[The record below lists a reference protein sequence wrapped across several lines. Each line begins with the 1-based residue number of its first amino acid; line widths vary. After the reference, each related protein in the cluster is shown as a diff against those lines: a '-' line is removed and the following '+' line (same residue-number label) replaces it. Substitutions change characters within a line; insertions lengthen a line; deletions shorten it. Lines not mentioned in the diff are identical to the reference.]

1 MIFYSHCFSLFE
13 LSKPYNSVKV
23 ATLKHSL
30 IILKF
35 VDKITAIFRINIM
48 QFKPLGQ
55 TGILVPEICL
65 GTMTFGE
72 QNTQHE
78 AFQQLDY
85 ALDRGLSFWDTAEM
99 YPVTPKPE
107 TQGAT
112 EQIIGNWIAE
122 RGGRDKIFIASKI
135 AGPSQGGSHIR
146 DGNTRFNKSD
156 IKSALDG
163 NLKRL
168 QTDYIDLY
176 QLHWPQRPTNFFGK
190 LGYGNQESTLTTD
203 ITPLEETLSALK
215 DEIDKG
221 RIRSIG
227 LSNET
232 PWGTM
237 KFLQLAEKLG
247 MEKFFSVQNPYNLL
261 NLTYEVGMSEI
272 AHYEGVGL
280 LAYSP
285 LAFGYLTGKFRN
297 GARPP
302 NARITLYSR
311 FSRYSN
317 PESLWATEQYA
328 QLAEQHGLTLT
339 QLALAFIK
347 QQFFV
352 TSTIIGAT
360 NLEQLKE
367 NIDAFDITLS
377 DEVLQG
383 VEAIHK
389 QQPNPAP

>member
-1 MIFYSHCFSLFE
+1 
-13 LSKPYNSVKV
+13 
-23 ATLKHSL
+23 
-30 IILKF
+30 
-35 VDKITAIFRINIM
+35 M
-48 QFKPLGQ
+48 QFKPLAD
-55 TGILVPEICL
+55 TGILLPEICL

-72 QNTQHE
+72 QNTQEE
-78 AFQQLDY
+78 AFEQLDY
-85 ALDRGLSFWDTAEM
+85 VLDQGLYFWDTAEM
-99 YPVTPKPE
+99 YPVPPKPE

-112 EQIIGNWIAE
+112 ERIIGNWIAS
-122 RGGRDKIFIASKI
+122 RGGRDKLFLASKI

-146 DGNTRFNKSD
+146 DGQTRFGAD
-156 IKSALDG
+156 EISAAIDQSLS
-163 NLKRL
+163 RL

-190 LGYGNQESTLTTD
+190 LGYGNAEAAEDRAVTD
-203 ITPLEETLSALK
+203 LEETLTALQY
-215 DEIDKG
+215 EIKNG
-221 RIRSIG
+221 RIRYIG

-237 KFLQLAEKLG
+237 KFLHLAEKLG
-247 MEKFFSVQNPYNLL
+247 LSKFVSVQNPYNLL
-261 NLTYEVGMSEI
+261 NRTYEIGMSEI
-272 AHYEGVGL
+272 AKYEGVGL

-297 GARPP
+297 GARPAK
-302 NARITLYSR
+302 ARVTLFSR

-317 PESLWATEQYA
+317 PESEWAVEQYA

-360 NLEQLKE
+360 NLDQLKE
-367 NIDAFDITLS
+367 NIQAF
-377 DEVLQG
+377 EVDLPEEILKG
-383 VEAIHK
+383 IEAIHR

>member
-1 MIFYSHCFSLFE
+1 
-13 LSKPYNSVKV
+13 
-23 ATLKHSL
+23 
-30 IILKF
+30 
-35 VDKITAIFRINIM
+35 M
-48 QFKPLGQ
+48 QFRPLAD
-55 TGILVPEICL
+55 TGILLPEICL

-72 QNTQHE
+72 QNTQE
-78 AFQQLDY
+78 QAFQQLDY
-85 ALDRGLSFWDTAEM
+85 ALDQGLYFWDTAEM
-99 YPVTPKPE
+99 YPVPPKPE

-112 EQIIGNWIAE
+112 ERIIGNWIAA
-122 RGGRDKIFIASKI
+122 RGGRDKLFLASKI

-146 DGNTRFNKSD
+146 DGKTRFVAD
-156 IKSALDG
+156 EISAAIDQSLS
-163 NLKRL
+163 RL

-190 LGYGNQESTLTTD
+190 LGYGNAEAAEDRTVTD
-203 ITPLEETLSALK
+203 LEETLTALQ
-215 DEIDKG
+215 DEIKKG
-221 RIRSIG
+221 RIRYIG

-237 KFLQLAEKLG
+237 KFLHLAEKLG
-247 MEKFFSVQNPYNLL
+247 LSKFVSVQNPYNLL
-261 NLTYEVGMSEI
+261 NRTYEIGMSEI

-285 LAFGYLTGKFRN
+285 LAFGYLTGKFRH
-297 GARPP
+297 GARPA
-302 NARITLYSR
+302 NARVTLFSR

-317 PESLWATEQYA
+317 PQSEWATEQYA
-328 QLAEQHGLTLT
+328 QLAEQHGLSLT

-360 NLEQLKE
+360 NLDQLKE
-367 NIDAFDITLS
+367 NIQAFEIDLSEEILKAIEDI
-377 DEVLQG
+377 
-383 VEAIHK
+383 HR

>member
-1 MIFYSHCFSLFE
+1 
-13 LSKPYNSVKV
+13 
-23 ATLKHSL
+23 
-30 IILKF
+30 
-35 VDKITAIFRINIM
+35 M
-48 QFKPLGQ
+48 QFRPLAN
-55 TGILVPEICL
+55 TGILLPEICL

-72 QNTQHE
+72 QNTQAE

-85 ALDRGLSFWDTAEM
+85 ALDRGLYFWDTAEM
-99 YPVTPKPE
+99 YPVPPKPE
-107 TQGAT
+107 TQGST
-112 EQIIGNWIAE
+112 ESIIGNWIQQH
-122 RGGRDKIFIASKI
+122 GGREKLFLASKI

-146 DGNTRFNKSD
+146 DGQTRFNASD
-156 IKSALDG
+156 ISSALDG

-190 LGYGNQESTLTTD
+190 LGYDNQEAENTKEVTS
-203 ITPLEETLSALK
+203 LEETLSALS
-215 DEIDKG
+215 DEIKKG
-221 RIRSIG
+221 RIRYIG

-237 KFLQLAEKLG
+237 KFLHLAEKLG
-247 MEKFFSVQNPYNLL
+247 LEKFVSVQNPYNLL
-261 NLTYEVGMSEI
+261 NRTYEVGMSEI
-272 AHYEGVGL
+272 AKYEGVGL

-297 GARPP
+297 GARPE
-302 NARITLYSR
+302 NARVTRFSR

-317 PESLWATEQYA
+317 PESEWATEQYA
-328 QLAEQHGLTLT
+328 QLAEQHGLSLT
-339 QLALAFIK
+339 QLSLAFIK

-360 NLEQLKE
+360 NLDQLKE
-367 NIDAFDITLS
+367 NIDAFDVNLS
-377 DEVLQG
+377 EEVLKG
-383 VEAIHK
+383 IEAIHK

>member
-1 MIFYSHCFSLFE
+1 
-13 LSKPYNSVKV
+13 
-23 ATLKHSL
+23 
-30 IILKF
+30 
-35 VDKITAIFRINIM
+35 M
-48 QFKPLGQ
+48 QFRPLAN
-55 TGILVPEICL
+55 TGILLPEICL

-72 QNTQHE
+72 QNTQAE

-85 ALDRGLSFWDTAEM
+85 ALDRGLYFWDTAEM
-99 YPVTPKPE
+99 YPVPPKPE
-107 TQGAT
+107 TQGST
-112 EQIIGNWIAE
+112 ESIIGNWIQQH
-122 RGGRDKIFIASKI
+122 GGREKLFLASKI

-146 DGNTRFNKSD
+146 DGQTRFNASD
-156 IKSALDG
+156 ISSALDG

-190 LGYGNQESTLTTD
+190 LGYDNQEAENTKEVTS
-203 ITPLEETLSALK
+203 LEETLSALS
-215 DEIDKG
+215 DEIKKG
-221 RIRSIG
+221 RIRYIG

-237 KFLQLAEKLG
+237 KFLHLAEKLG
-247 MEKFFSVQNPYNLL
+247 LEKFVSVQNPYNLL
-261 NLTYEVGMSEI
+261 NRTYEVGMSEI
-272 AHYEGVGL
+272 AKYEGVGL

-297 GARPP
+297 GARPE
-302 NARITLYSR
+302 NARVTRFSR

-317 PESLWATEQYA
+317 PESEWATEQYA
-328 QLAEQHGLTLT
+328 QLAEQHGLSLT
-339 QLALAFIK
+339 QLSLAFIK

-360 NLEQLKE
+360 NLDQLKE
-367 NIDAFDITLS
+367 NINAFDVNLS
-377 DEVLQG
+377 EEVLKG
-383 VEAIHK
+383 IEAIHK

>member
-1 MIFYSHCFSLFE
+1 
-13 LSKPYNSVKV
+13 
-23 ATLKHSL
+23 
-30 IILKF
+30 
-35 VDKITAIFRINIM
+35 M
-48 QFKPLGQ
+48 QFRPLAD
-55 TGILVPEICL
+55 TGIFLPEICL

-72 QNTQHE
+72 QNTQE
-78 AFQQLDY
+78 QAFQQLDY
-85 ALDRGLSFWDTAEM
+85 ALDQGLYFWDTAEM
-99 YPVTPKPE
+99 YPVPPKPE

-112 EQIIGNWIAE
+112 ERIIGNWIAA
-122 RGGRDKIFIASKI
+122 RGGRDKLFLASKI

-146 DGNTRFNKSD
+146 DGKTRFVAD
-156 IKSALDG
+156 EISAAIDQSLS
-163 NLKRL
+163 RL

-190 LGYGNQESTLTTD
+190 LGYGNAEAAEDRTVTD
-203 ITPLEETLSALK
+203 LEETLTALQ
-215 DEIDKG
+215 DEIKKG
-221 RIRSIG
+221 RIRYIG

-237 KFLQLAEKLG
+237 KFLHLAEKLG
-247 MEKFFSVQNPYNLL
+247 LSKFVSVQNPYNLL
-261 NLTYEVGMSEI
+261 NRTYEIGMSEI

-285 LAFGYLTGKFRN
+285 LAFGYLTGKFRH
-297 GARPP
+297 GVRPA
-302 NARITLYSR
+302 NARVTLFSR

-317 PESLWATEQYA
+317 PQSEWATEQYA
-328 QLAEQHGLTLT
+328 QLAEQHGLSLT

-360 NLEQLKE
+360 NLDQLKE
-367 NIDAFDITLS
+367 NIQAFEIDLSEEILKAIEDI
-377 DEVLQG
+377 
-383 VEAIHK
+383 HR

>member
-1 MIFYSHCFSLFE
+1 
-13 LSKPYNSVKV
+13 
-23 ATLKHSL
+23 
-30 IILKF
+30 
-35 VDKITAIFRINIM
+35 M
-48 QFKPLGQ
+48 QFKPLVH

-72 QNTQHE
+72 QNTQAE
-78 AFQQLDY
+78 AFEQLDY
-85 ALDRGLSFWDTAEM
+85 ALERGLNFWDTAEM
-99 YPVTPKPE
+99 YPVPPKPE
-107 TQGAT
+107 TQGST
-112 EQIIGNWIAE
+112 ETIIGNWIAA
-122 RGGRDKIFIASKI
+122 RGGRDKLILASKI

-146 DGNTRFNKSD
+146 DGQTKFIASE
-156 IKSALDG
+156 IESALDHS
-163 NLKRL
+163 LQRL
-168 QTDYIDLY
+168 QTDYLDLY

-190 LGYGNQESTLTTD
+190 LGYGNAEANSTQT
-203 ITPLEETLSALK
+203 ITNLEETLVALSHEVK
-215 DEIDKG
+215 KG

-232 PWGTM
+232 PWGTL
-237 KFLQLAEKLG
+237 KFLQLAEKHGL
-247 MEKFFSVQNPYNLL
+247 EKIVSVQNPYSLL
-261 NLTYEVGMSEI
+261 NRTYEIGLSEI

-285 LAFGYLTGKFRN
+285 LAFGYLTGKFRH
-297 GARPP
+297 GARPA
-302 NARITLYSR
+302 NARVTLFSR

-317 PESLWATEQYA
+317 AESEWATEQYA

-360 NLEQLKE
+360 NLDQLKE
-367 NIDAFDITLS
+367 NIDAFEVNLSEDILKGIE
-377 DEVLQG
+377 D
-383 VEAIHK
+383 IHR

>member
-1 MIFYSHCFSLFE
+1 
-13 LSKPYNSVKV
+13 
-23 ATLKHSL
+23 
-30 IILKF
+30 
-35 VDKITAIFRINIM
+35 M
-48 QFKPLGQ
+48 QFKPLAD
-55 TGILVPEICL
+55 TGILLPEICL

-72 QNTQHE
+72 QNTQEE
-78 AFQQLDY
+78 AFEQLDY
-85 ALDRGLSFWDTAEM
+85 ALDQGLYFWDTAEM
-99 YPVTPKPE
+99 YPVPPKPE

-112 EQIIGNWIAE
+112 ERIIGNWIAS
-122 RGGRDKIFIASKI
+122 RGGRDKLFLASKI

-146 DGNTRFNKSD
+146 DGQTRFGAD
-156 IKSALDG
+156 EISAAIDQSLS
-163 NLKRL
+163 RL

-190 LGYGNQESTLTTD
+190 LGYGNAEAAEDRAVTD
-203 ITPLEETLSALK
+203 LEETLTALQY
-215 DEIDKG
+215 EIKNG
-221 RIRSIG
+221 RIRYIG

-237 KFLQLAEKLG
+237 KFLHLAEKLG
-247 MEKFFSVQNPYNLL
+247 LSKFVSVQNPYNLL
-261 NLTYEVGMSEI
+261 NRTYEIGMSEI
-272 AHYEGVGL
+272 AKYEGVGL

-297 GARPP
+297 GARPA
-302 NARITLYSR
+302 NARVTLFSR

-317 PESLWATEQYA
+317 PESEWAVEQYA

-360 NLEQLKE
+360 NLDQLKE
-367 NIDAFDITLS
+367 NIQAF
-377 DEVLQG
+377 EVDLPEEILKG
-383 VEAIHK
+383 IEAIHR

>member
-1 MIFYSHCFSLFE
+1 
-13 LSKPYNSVKV
+13 
-23 ATLKHSL
+23 
-30 IILKF
+30 
-35 VDKITAIFRINIM
+35 M
-48 QFKPLGQ
+48 QFRPLAD
-55 TGILVPEICL
+55 TGILLPEICL

-72 QNTQHE
+72 QNTQDE

-85 ALDRGLSFWDTAEM
+85 ALDQGLYFWDTAEM
-99 YPVTPKPE
+99 YPVPPKPE

-112 EQIIGNWIAE
+112 EQIIGNWIAS
-122 RGGRDKIFIASKI
+122 RGGRDKLFLASKI

-146 DGNTRFNKSD
+146 DGKTRFVAD
-156 IKSALDG
+156 EIASAIDQSLA
-163 NLKRL
+163 RL
-168 QTDYIDLY
+168 QTNYIDLY

-190 LGYGNQESTLTTD
+190 LGYGNAEAVD
-203 ITPLEETLSALK
+203 DRAITELAETLSALQA
-215 DEIDKG
+215 EIQKG
-221 RIRSIG
+221 RIRYIG

-237 KFLQLAEKLG
+237 KFLHLAEKLG
-247 MEKFFSVQNPYNLL
+247 LSKFVSVQNPYNLL
-261 NLTYEVGMSEI
+261 NRTYEIGMSEI
-272 AHYEGVGL
+272 AKYEGVGL

-297 GARPP
+297 GARPAH
-302 NARITLYSR
+302 ARVTLFSR

-317 PESLWATEQYA
+317 PQSEWATEQYA

-360 NLEQLKE
+360 NLDQLKE
-367 NIDAFDITLS
+367 NIQAFEIELS
-377 DEVLQG
+377 EEVLQG
-383 VEAIHK
+383 IDAIHR

>member
-1 MIFYSHCFSLFE
+1 
-13 LSKPYNSVKV
+13 
-23 ATLKHSL
+23 
-30 IILKF
+30 
-35 VDKITAIFRINIM
+35 M
-48 QFKPLGQ
+48 QFKPLAD
-55 TGILVPEICL
+55 TGILLPEICL

-72 QNTQHE
+72 QNTQEE
-78 AFQQLDY
+78 AFKQLDY
-85 ALDRGLSFWDTAEM
+85 ALDQGLYFWDTAEM
-99 YPVTPKPE
+99 YPVPPKPE

-112 EQIIGNWIAE
+112 ERIIGNWIAS
-122 RGGRDKIFIASKI
+122 RGGRDKLFLASKI

-146 DGNTRFNKSD
+146 DGQTRFGAD
-156 IKSALDG
+156 EISAAIDQSLS
-163 NLKRL
+163 RL

-190 LGYGNQESTLTTD
+190 LGYGNAEAAEDRALTD
-203 ITPLEETLSALK
+203 LEETLTALQY
-215 DEIDKG
+215 EIKNG
-221 RIRSIG
+221 RIRYIG

-237 KFLQLAEKLG
+237 KFLHLAEKLG
-247 MEKFFSVQNPYNLL
+247 LSKFVSVQNPYNLL
-261 NLTYEVGMSEI
+261 NRTYEIGMSEI
-272 AHYEGVGL
+272 AKYEGVGL

-297 GARPP
+297 GARPAK
-302 NARITLYSR
+302 ARVTLFSR

-317 PESLWATEQYA
+317 PESEWAVEQYA

-360 NLEQLKE
+360 NLDQLKE
-367 NIDAFDITLS
+367 NIQAFEVELS
-377 DEVLQG
+377 EEVLKG
-383 VEAIHK
+383 IEAIHR

>member
-1 MIFYSHCFSLFE
+1 
-13 LSKPYNSVKV
+13 
-23 ATLKHSL
+23 
-30 IILKF
+30 
-35 VDKITAIFRINIM
+35 M
-48 QFKPLGQ
+48 QFKPLAD
-55 TGILVPEICL
+55 TGILLPEICL

-72 QNTQHE
+72 QNTQEE
-78 AFQQLDY
+78 AFEQLDY
-85 ALDRGLSFWDTAEM
+85 ALDQGLYFWDTAEM
-99 YPVTPKPE
+99 YPVPPKPE

-112 EQIIGNWIAE
+112 ERIIGNWIAS
-122 RGGRDKIFIASKI
+122 RGGRDKLFLASKI

-146 DGNTRFNKSD
+146 DGQTRFGAD
-156 IKSALDG
+156 EISAAIDQSLS
-163 NLKRL
+163 RL

-190 LGYGNQESTLTTD
+190 LGYGNAEAAEDRAVTD
-203 ITPLEETLSALK
+203 LEETLTALQY
-215 DEIDKG
+215 EIKNG
-221 RIRSIG
+221 RIRYIG

-237 KFLQLAEKLG
+237 KFLHLAEKLG
-247 MEKFFSVQNPYNLL
+247 LSKFVSVQNPYNLL
-261 NLTYEVGMSEI
+261 NRTYEIGMSEI
-272 AHYEGVGL
+272 AKYEGVGL

-297 GARPP
+297 GARPAK
-302 NARITLYSR
+302 ARVTLFSR

-317 PESLWATEQYA
+317 PESEWAVEQYA

-360 NLEQLKE
+360 NLDQLKE
-367 NIDAFDITLS
+367 NIQAFEVDLS
-377 DEVLQG
+377 EEVLKG
-383 VEAIHK
+383 IEAIHR

>member
-1 MIFYSHCFSLFE
+1 
-13 LSKPYNSVKV
+13 
-23 ATLKHSL
+23 
-30 IILKF
+30 
-35 VDKITAIFRINIM
+35 M
-48 QFKPLGQ
+48 QFKPLAN
-55 TGILVPEICL
+55 TGILLPEICL

-72 QNTQHE
+72 QNTQAD

-85 ALDRGLSFWDTAEM
+85 ALERGLNFWDTAEM
-99 YPVTPKPE
+99 YPVPPKPD
-107 TQGAT
+107 TQGST
-112 EQIIGNWIAE
+112 ERIIGNWIAE
-122 RGGRDKIFIASKI
+122 RGGRDKLFLASKI

-146 DGNTRFNKSD
+146 DGKTKFVASE
-156 IKSALDG
+156 IESALDQS
-163 NLKRL
+163 LTRL

-190 LGYGNQESTLTTD
+190 LGYGNTEATSDQTVTS
-203 ITPLEETLSALK
+203 LEETLIALSN
-215 DEIDKG
+215 EIKKG
-221 RIRSIG
+221 RIRYIG

-232 PWGTM
+232 PWGTL
-237 KFLQLAEKLG
+237 KFLHLAEKLG
-247 MEKFFSVQNPYNLL
+247 LEKFVSVQNPYSLL
-261 NLTYEVGMSEI
+261 NRTYEIGMSEI

-297 GARPP
+297 GARPA
-302 NARITLYSR
+302 NARVTLFSR

-317 PESLWATEQYA
+317 PESEWATEQYA
-328 QLAEQHGLTLT
+328 QLAEKYGLTLT

-360 NLEQLKE
+360 NLDQLKE
-367 NIDAFDITLS
+367 NIDAFDVNLS
-377 DEVLQG
+377 EEVLKG
-383 VEAIHK
+383 IEDIHR